1 MAQQVTTSSTRYSL
15 SLNDFW
21 KGLLIAV
28 GSPVI
33 TILIQSLNEGSLTF
47 NWKAIATTGLSAG
60 LMYLAKNFFDS
71 GKIVITNA
79 PESTIQAVKD
89 GDATAEIVKK

>member
-1 MAQQVTTSSTRYSL
+1 MPQAKVTSKQFSL

-21 KGLLIAV
+21 KGLLIAI

-33 TILIQSLNEGSLTF
+33 TILIQSLNTGELTF

-60 LMYLAKNFFDS
+60 LMYLAKNFFD
-71 GKIVITNA
+71 KPKVVISDAATV
-79 PESTIQAVKD
+79 EAVKE
-89 GDATAEIVKK
+89 GTSQVTVTNTK